1 VGQNLYELMFV
12 MDVALSEDDRRE
24 IVNEIER
31 EVIDHAGE
39 IETSEQYD
47 TRSLA
52 YPINDVKRGDYR
64 LIRFESD
71 GQQNQQ
77 LQQRLNIRDDVLRY
91 LIIKMDQRDLNIFRE
106 SEKEAEEEASD
117 EEAVEPSE
125 QLNEAESSEA
135 SDDEEA
141 ETSEEDVEEPE
152 PAETA

>member
-1 VGQNLYELMFV
+1 MGQNLYELMFV

-24 IVNEIER
+24 ITNEIER
-31 EVIDHAGE
+31 EVIDHGGE
-39 IETSEQYD
+39 IETFEQYD
-47 TRSLA
+47 VRSLA

-106 SEKEAEEEASD
+106 SQKESKEEVSED
-117 EEAVEPSE
+117 EAVETADESE
-125 QLNEAESSEA
+125 QNASPDTSSAEEKA
-135 SDDEEA
+135 V
-141 ETSEEDVEEPE
+141 EEDVEEPE